1 MRTAVKL
8 WKQNDCLKMLCK
20 CYACT
25 IKQGTVTPST
35 RRHAHHNPCPP
46 CPPLHRCSSGADVS
60 FLSPSQKANLLDMLT
75 ALGLLL
81 EQEPRL
87 LGLLTSRSALSPLL
101 AALLPAACALAPPAS
116 PPQPPQPSEPL
127 GDEAVAAAATGPA
140 AAAAGGADLA
150 FVDKLAV
157 SSLGFLTKLTQHSG
171 CVEAMVDEEMLR
183 RLCWLLHAPSSY
195 GCLAATL
202 GLLRA
207 LLPQPQLAWVAGLQG
222 GAVYLLEVGRG
233 LWRWWCMCWVW
244 VWALCLRMSCSA

>member
-1 MRTAVKL
+1 MSSLTA
-8 WKQNDCLKMLCK
+8 
-20 CYACT
+20 A
-25 IKQGTVTPST
+25 
-35 RRHAHHNPCPP
+35 
-46 CPPLHRCSSGADVS
+46 
-60 FLSPSQKANLLDMLT
+60 QKTNLLDVLL

-101 AALLPAACALAPPAS
+101 AALLPAACTLAPP
-116 PPQPPQPSEPL
+116 PPPPL
-127 GDEAVAAAATGPA
+127 DDEAVADAAVPAGPA
-140 AAAAGGADLA
+140 AVAAADLA

-202 GLLRA
+202 ALLRA

-222 GAVYLLEVGRG
+222 GAVYLLEVGGG
-233 LWRWWCMCWVW
+233 LWR
-244 VWALCLRMSCSA
+244 